1 MKAHWFAAALVV
13 LSCASDRTSAD
24 PLSDVGPILVAN
36 DWNGMDCD
44 AACVAG
50 HGRQRWLALV
60 PGKDGWS
67 LLPTRLS
74 FDDVDAKG
82 VRSSVAGAEFYLAHP
97 ALVAGRAATP
107 DMRFK
112 GNPRSFLD
120 PHAAPLRIVFHGRAY
135 QLAVE
140 GHDVVLRSG
149 DRKSVAGRE
158 DADEYEETDLLW
170 AGVLDG
176 DGQLDL
182 ILDRRNSK
190 NGRTCL
196 MLSSV
201 NRKPGELVADVG
213 CQFFSG

>member
-1 MKAHWFAAALVV
+1 MKSCWFAAALVV
-13 LSCASDRTSAD
+13 LSCAPDRTSAD
-24 PLSDVGPILVAN
+24 SLPDVDPILAAN
-36 DWNGMDCD
+36 DWKGMDCD
-44 AACVAG
+44 AACVAA
-50 HGRQRWLALV
+50 HRRQRWLALV
-60 PGKDGWS
+60 PGQGGWS

-97 ALVAGRAATP
+97 ALAVGRAATP

-112 GNPRSFLD
+112 GNPRSFLG
-120 PHAAPLRIVFHGRAY
+120 PQAAPLRIAFHGRAY

-149 DRKSVAGRE
+149 DRKSVVGRE
-158 DADEYEETDLLW
+158 DADEYEETSLLW
-170 AGVLDG
+170 AGDLDG
-176 DGQLDL
+176 DGKLDL

-190 NGRTCL
+190 SAGTCL

-213 CQFFSG
+213 CQYFSG